1 MALGPPPTR
10 ALTSTAPFLSFFNT
24 VSQKISFETNN
35 LLKIFET
42 YMCVCVC
49 IDLVT
54 LPLIYDSINL
64 QAWG

>member
-10 ALTSTAPFLSFFNT
+10 ALTSTAPFFSFFNI

-42 YMCVCVC
+42 YVCVYT
-49 IDLVT
+49 DLVT